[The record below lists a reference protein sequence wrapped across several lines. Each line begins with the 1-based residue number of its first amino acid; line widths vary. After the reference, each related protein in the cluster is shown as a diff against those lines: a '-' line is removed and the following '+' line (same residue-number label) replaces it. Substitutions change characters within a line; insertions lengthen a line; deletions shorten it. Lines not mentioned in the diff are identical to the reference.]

1 MLLLS
6 QPVFAVKE
14 SRLWLAKKQM
24 YLMPHLL
31 AAARLAE
38 ENADCVEVVN
48 GQIDRLQSTREK
60 PVFRIDCR
68 NLAGVTYS
76 LRTRADEL
84 DGRPELL
91 RTVVKEKRKD
101 KVNPIDAYRGW
112 QICEIAIKENI
123 VRMLKPK
130 MLDYPMPVPH
140 VSDMGESTYYVDF
153 DAQTPKGDPVY
164 YVSVCSVLPSGKES
178 VEVKPRKAVKKPAGF
193 DVKRVSYADIK
204 AKPSSLTRALK
215 APESP
220 GKADSAPVPIE
231 SNKGSVKQVLEG
243 VMSQKQ
249 EDQTVTGQQVMDQS
263 LVRSHPK
270 TPAKADTAKDGQT
283 SVLTADGW
291 QVLPSGATEGS
302 ASTALTE
309 KASKIEKGNGVE
321 KVSPPKPIVTED
333 GWELE

>member
-178 VEVKPRKAVKKPAGF
+178 VEVKPRKAVQKPAGF
-193 DVKRVSYADIK
+193 DIKRVSYADIK
-204 AKPSSLTRALK
+204 AKPSSSTRALK
-215 APESP
+215 APVSP
-220 GKADSAPVPIE
+220 GKAGSDPVPIE

-243 VMSQKQ
+243 AISQKQ
-249 EDQTVTGQQVMDQS
+249 EAKAVAGQQVMGQP
-263 LVRSHPK
+263 LVESPPKPK
-270 TPAKADTAKDGQT
+270 TPSKADTAKDGQT
-283 SVLTADGW
+283 SDLTADGW
-291 QVLPSGATEGS
+291 QELTSGATEGS
-302 ASTALTE
+302 AATALTE
-309 KASKIEKGNGVE
+309 KASKIDKARE
-321 KVSPPKPIVTED
+321 